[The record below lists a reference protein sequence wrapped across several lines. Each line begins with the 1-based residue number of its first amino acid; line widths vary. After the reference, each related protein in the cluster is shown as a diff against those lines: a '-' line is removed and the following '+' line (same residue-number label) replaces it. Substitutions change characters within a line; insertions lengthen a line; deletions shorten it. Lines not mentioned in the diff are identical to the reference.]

1 MQTIDYGFIGW
12 TYDGSKMTGAIS
24 SPNYPH
30 AYKNA
35 MYCSWKFVLTEG
47 QSILMNVTDF
57 NLYQINMAYPANYL

>member
-12 TYDGSKMTGAIS
+12 TYDGSKMTGVIS

-35 MYCSWKFVLTEG
+35 MYCSWKFMLTEG

-57 NLYQINMAYPANYL
+57 NLYQINFQVPASYM